1 MPCATTP
8 ACGGFKLLDL
18 SNDQAAGLRRI
29 LGARKSRYLSVLTAI
44 EPAQK
49 NAVLLNLA
57 AALVRAGSEVQL
69 LDASLSADGIAYCA
83 AQLPTPSLW
92 QLACRQ
98 GDAQQAVQ
106 PHGPGVRIARLSHR
120 PLSEQLS
127 SPDDTTRLSQQLQA
141 LSPAGHFCL
150 VDTDLQRDNPFVLP
164 ELAQGEMVVL
174 TSSTATSIKHAYAQ
188 IKALH
193 GQLGRR
199 PFLLMVVGATLV
211 QAEKIQQ
218 NIAQAANQYLAV
230 PVRFLGNIPSDEHL
244 GRALQLGRPVVEA
257 FPMAS
262 ASVALREVA
271 ARLLNPGQPPSP
283 VTMLE
288 R

>member
-1 MPCATTP
+1 M
-8 ACGGFKLLDL
+8 LDL

-29 LGARKSRYLSVLTAI
+29 LGARKSRYVSVLTAI
-44 EPAQK
+44 APSQK
-49 NAVLLNLA
+49 NVLLLNLA
-57 AALVRAGSEVQL
+57 AALVRAGNEVQL
-69 LDASLSADGIAYCA
+69 LDASLNADGIASCA
-83 AQLPTPSLW
+83 AQPPTPSLC
-92 QLACRQ
+92 QLALRQ
-98 GDAQQAVQ
+98 GDSQQAVQ
-106 PHGPGVRIARLSHR
+106 PHGPGVRIARLTHR
-120 PLSEQLS
+120 PLGELLARPEDSAK
-127 SPDDTTRLSQQLQA
+127 LSQQLQT
-141 LSPAGHFCL
+141 LSPDGQFCL

-174 TSSTATSIKHAYAQ
+174 TSSTADSIKHAYAQ

-199 PFLLMVVGATLV
+199 QFLLMVVGATLA

-230 PVRFLGNIPSDEHL
+230 PVRFLGSIPNDEHL

-271 ARLLNPGQPPSP
+271 ARLLNVGLSQQTAASL
-283 VTMLE
+283 LE

>member
-1 MPCATTP
+1 M
-8 ACGGFKLLDL
+8 LDL

-29 LGARKSRYLSVLTAI
+29 IGTRKSRYLSVLTALD
-44 EPAQK
+44 PSQK
-49 NAVLLNLA
+49 NLLLLNLA

-69 LDASLSADGIAYCA
+69 LDASLNADGIAYCA

-92 QLACRQ
+92 QLACRE

-106 PHGPGVRIARLSHR
+106 PHGPGVRIARLANR
-120 PLSEQLS
+120 PLDELLNQ
-127 SPDDTTRLSQQLQA
+127 PDDTAKLSQQLQA
-141 LSPAGHFCL
+141 LSPSGQFCL
-150 VDTDLQRDNPFVLP
+150 IDIDLQRDNPFVLP

-174 TSSTATSIKHAYAQ
+174 TSSTPDSIKHAYAQ

-199 PFLLMVVGATLV
+199 QFLLMVVGTTLA

-230 PVRFLGNIPSDEHL
+230 PVRFLGSIPNDDHL
-244 GRALQLGRPVVEA
+244 ARAQQLGRPVVEA

-271 ARLLNPGQPPSP
+271 ARLLSVGLSQQTAASL
-283 VTMLE
+283 ME

>member
-1 MPCATTP
+1 M
-8 ACGGFKLLDL
+8 LDL

-29 LGARKSRYLSVLTAI
+29 LGTRKSRYVSVLTAL

-49 NAVLLNLA
+49 NLVLLNLA
-57 AALVRAGSEVQL
+57 AALVRAGNEVQL
-69 LDASLSADGIAYCA
+69 LDASLNADGIASCA

-106 PHGPGVRIARLSHR
+106 PHGPGVRIARLANR
-120 PLSEQLS
+120 PLDELLS
-127 SPDDTTRLSQQLQA
+127 QPDDAAKLSQQLQA
-141 LSPAGHFCL
+141 LSPAGQFCL

-174 TSSTATSIKHAYAQ
+174 TSSTAASIKHAYAQ

-199 PFLLMVVGATLV
+199 QFLLMVVGTTLA

-230 PVRFLGNIPSDEHL
+230 PVRFLGNLPPDEHL
-244 GRALQLGRPVVEA
+244 ARALQLGRPVVEA

-262 ASVALREVA
+262 ASIALREVA
-271 ARLLNPGQPPSP
+271 ARLLSVGQSQQ
-283 VTMLE
+283 TAASLLE